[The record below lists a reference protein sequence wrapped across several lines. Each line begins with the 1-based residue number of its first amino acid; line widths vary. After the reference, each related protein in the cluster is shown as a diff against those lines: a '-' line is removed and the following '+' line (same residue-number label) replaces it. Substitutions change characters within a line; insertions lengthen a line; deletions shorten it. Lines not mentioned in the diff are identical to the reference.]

1 MSTVLGYHGVSRAH
15 RPIADATVGSVLTS
29 TPQKI
34 TVVGATGL
42 IGRQLLT
49 LLSGRGLDVTAASRA
64 SGVDLLT
71 GDGLDDALA
80 GADVVIDVI
89 NSTTPDDSAE
99 AFFEHTSAHL
109 SAAAARTGVGHY
121 VVLSIVGADR
131 MATQSGYIRG
141 KLAQEAAAKNS
152 GVPWTVLRATQF
164 HELAAPITESLIT
177 DDVVRAPVALI
188 QTVDSPKVTAILARI
203 AVGPP
208 LNAIHH
214 VGGPQK
220 MSFTDMARTVL
231 RHQGRTLDVIDD
243 PSATYSG
250 LSIDF
255 TTLVTDD
262 DAELGTTRLE
272 DWLTGR

>member
-1 MSTVLGYHGVSRAH
+1 MSTVLAYHGVSRAH
-15 RPIADATVGSVLTS
+15 TPIADATVGSVLTS

-131 MATQSGYIRG
+131 MAAQSGYIRG
-141 KLAQEAAAKNS
+141 KLAQEAAAENS

-188 QTVDSPKVTAILARI
+188 QTVDSAEVTAILARI

-220 MSFTDMARTVL
+220 MSFADMARTVL